1 MNMEIAVFLGE
12 NDETISFNE
21 AGIVKVYLKDKEK
34 WKVVKEIPFGINNL
48 TSLKAIRENIK
59 NMTEDIGECKVFV
72 AAGLKGI
79 SLTILESMGLK
90 VWKVQGNPVNFLEY
104 IFENEEQEKYN
115 KYNSD
120 TIPTPIKSRVEGKYY
135 INLKMILESNEKVTS
150 KQILL
155 PFFNNI
161 SFNELEIICGHIPPW
176 FDKELK
182 NLNLKFSTESI
193 SKDKFKVR
201 IYRTN
206 QEQKIS
212 LIYKFQLRK
221 CIYKFIT
228 ETIY

>member
-206 QEQKIS
+206 QE
-212 LIYKFQLRK
+212 
-221 CIYKFIT
+221 
-228 ETIY
+228 

>member
-1 MNMEIAVFLGE
+1 MEIAVFLGE

-206 QEQKIS
+206 QE
-212 LIYKFQLRK
+212 
-221 CIYKFIT
+221 
-228 ETIY
+228 

>member
-1 MNMEIAVFLGE
+1 MEIAVFLGK

-34 WKVVKEIPFGINNL
+34 WKVVKEIPFRINNL

-59 NMTEDIGECKVFV
+59 NMTEALGECKVFIT
-72 AAGLKGI
+72 AGLKGI

-90 VWKVQGNPVNFLEY
+90 IWKVQGNPVNFLDY
-104 IFENEEQEKYN
+104 IFENEEQE

-155 PFFNNI
+155 PFFNNTC
-161 SFNELEIICGHIPPW
+161 FNELEVICDHIPPW
-176 FDKELK
+176 FDKEFK
-182 NLNLKFSTESI
+182 RLNFKSSIESI
-193 SKDKFKVR
+193 SEDKLRVR
-201 IYRTN
+201 IYAKN
-206 QEQKIS
+206 
-212 LIYKFQLRK
+212 
-221 CIYKFIT
+221 
-228 ETIY
+228 